1 MALVALLLV
10 GLLLT
15 GGAYA
20 LFTQTSSAKADTAS
34 ASDIEE
40 GKKLFA
46 ANCATCHAIA
56 QFDEST
62 LATAPPFRIIGAR
75 TSRARLREMLGGRV
89 FLDHAVM
96 PDFEPDSEQA
106 DDLANYIAS
115 IASGR

>member
-1 MALVALLLV
+1 MLETRNWRTLLIAIGLCLLAIPALAE
-10 GLLLT
+10 GDRE
-15 GGAYA
+15 
-20 LFTQTSSAKADTAS
+20 SAFR
-34 ASDIEE
+34 
-40 GKKLFA
+40 GKRLA
-46 ANCATCHAIA
+46 EANCATCHAIA

-62 LATAPPFRIIGAR
+62 LASAPPLRVVGAR